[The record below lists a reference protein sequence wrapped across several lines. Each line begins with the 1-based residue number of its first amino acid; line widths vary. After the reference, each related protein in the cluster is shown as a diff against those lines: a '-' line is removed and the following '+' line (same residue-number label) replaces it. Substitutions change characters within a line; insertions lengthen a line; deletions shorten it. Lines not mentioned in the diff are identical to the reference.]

1 MAASYFSQEAGM
13 RWSRLCVIPLALLLL
28 TASASTAGA
37 QGFGVMAGANFADI
51 SGDDIDGSD
60 VDSRTGFVGGVFYE
74 HKLGTSIS
82 LRPEVL
88 YSMKGGSNALF
99 GDDVDW
105 KNDYIQVPV
114 LVKYSFGSGPTHPF
128 LLIGPAIAFNISCE
142 FSDPDEE
149 ISCDD
154 LFGEDFVSSTD
165 FSGILGLGLQWNAL
179 DLNVRYD
186 LGFTDVL
193 EDVDATN
200 KTISIL
206 VGYNFTMPR

>member
-1 MAASYFSQEAGM
+1 MKRQLLRISAAAGILLAASA
-13 RWSRLCVIPLALLLL
+13 A
-28 TASASTAGA
+28 TANA

-60 VDSRTGFVGGVFYE
+60 VDSRTGFVGGIFYE
-74 HKLGTSIS
+74 YKLGTSIS
-82 LRPEVL
+82 LRPELL
-88 YSMKGGSNALF
+88 YSMKGGTNALF

-114 LVKYSFGSGPTHPF
+114 LLKYNFGSGATHPF
-128 LLIGPAIAFNISCE
+128 VLIGPAIAFNVSCE

-154 LFGEDFVSSTD
+154 LFGEDVVSSTD
-165 FSGILGLGLQWNAL
+165 FSGILGLGIQWNAL
-179 DLNVRYD
+179 DINVRYD
-186 LGFTDVL
+186 LGFTNVL

-206 VGYNFTMPR
+206 LGYNFTMPR